1 MTPFKQEF
9 LNEKCKLKDFN
20 PTKAKRLTEELINK
34 LSVKL
39 KNYCKQPNT
48 NKKAIEDGQKTIDKL
63 WEIYYCCIPLTNQ
76 DIWNAVN
83 ANIES
88 LKAIDPELN
97 CIHIVVQFG
106 LKKDKPGYLN
116 FTI

>member
-1 MTPFKQEF
+1 MMPFKQDF
-9 LNEKCKLKDFN
+9 TNEKSNLQDFN
-20 PTKAKRLTEELINK
+20 PTKAKRLTEGLITRLALKLNK
-34 LSVKL
+34 
-39 KNYCKQPNT
+39 YCKQPNA
-48 NKKAIEDGQKTIDKL
+48 NQKAIEDGQKTIDKL

-88 LKAIDPELN
+88 LKAIDPEFN
-97 CIHIVVQFG
+97 CIHIVIQLG
-106 LKKDKPGYLN
+106 QKKDKPAYLN